1 MLLRRAD
8 VGRALVCALAAA
20 SLLPAT
26 AHAATLTPT
35 DDVSTGAAGA
45 AKRLVISRHPSSR
58 AFVRFD
64 LGSPLPPGSRAIL
77 SVYSYSSSLD
87 GLVLRHA
94 SDRGWTERALG
105 RPSTGPRSV
114 RSGALRRNRWTR
126 VDVTHLINSSG
137 VASLALAGGGADR
150 VVLASRDV
158 RGRAPRLEVRSA
170 PTAAPTGAAASL
182 NPDVAVPVRAPS
194 GGSDA
199 FATPG
204 NTVAPP
210 AVVPTPPVPP
220 GPDPAPS
227 PDPGPAPAPAP
238 APAPTPDKPCG
249 VAASPPAWKH
259 IVWIV
264 MENHSYG
271 QVMGT
276 SSTPYVT
283 SLAKQ
288 CGVATNF
295 SAESRP
301 SLPNY
306 IAMTSGDPQ
315 GITDDNPPSSHPLDV
330 PNLFQQVGDWRT
342 LAEAMPS
349 NCALTSSG
357 RYAVKHNPAAYYT
370 NIRSACQTL
379 NVPLGST
386 PDLSA
391 KFTFLEP
398 DMCNST
404 HDCSVQTGDAWL
416 QRTISQVLDS
426 AEYRS
431 GDTALFLT
439 YDEGSGD
446 QHIATVVVSP
456 STPAGTSVG
465 TAWNHYSMLRTTEE
479 MFGLPVVLGKAVS
492 AQSMRSAF
500 NL

>member
-1 MLLRRAD
+1 MLPRRTPA
-8 VGRALVCALAAA
+8 GRALVCALAATT
-20 SLLPAT
+20 LLPAA
-26 AHAATLTPT
+26 AHAAAVRPT
-35 DDVSTGAAGA
+35 DDVSSGAAGA
-45 AKRLVISRHPSSR
+45 AKRLVVSHRPSSR
-58 AFVRFD
+58 AFVRFN
-64 LGSPLPPGSRAIL
+64 LRAPPRPRFRAIL
-77 SVYSYSSSLD
+77 SVYSYSSALG

-94 SDRGWTERALG
+94 SDGGWTERALG
-105 RPSTGPRSV
+105 RPLTGPRSV
-114 RSGALRRNRWTR
+114 RSGPLRRNRWTR
-126 VDVTHLINSSG
+126 VDVTHLVNTSG
-137 VASLALAGGGADR
+137 VVSLALASGGGDR
-150 VVLASRDV
+150 VGLARREA
-158 RGRAPRLEVRSA
+158 RGRGPRVEIRYAPPARPTGSA
-170 PTAAPTGAAASL
+170 SSLAPELAAPAPSAVADAAPPAAAAGSA
-182 NPDVAVPVRAPS
+182 AV
-194 GGSDA
+194 
-199 FATPG
+199 
-204 NTVAPP
+204 VAPP
-210 AVVPTPPVPP
+210 SPPVPP
-220 GPDPAPS
+220 APPS
-227 PDPGPAPAPAP
+227 PSPPPPDPAPAPAP

-249 VAASPPAWKH
+249 VAASPPAWQH

-271 QVMGT
+271 SVMGT
-276 SSTPYVT
+276 ASTPYTT
-283 SLAKQ
+283 SLAQQ

-465 TAWNHYSMLRTTEE
+465 TAWNHYSMVRTTEE

>member
-1 MLLRRAD
+1 
-8 VGRALVCALAAA
+8 
-20 SLLPAT
+20 
-26 AHAATLTPT
+26 
-35 DDVSTGAAGA
+35 
-45 AKRLVISRHPSSR
+45 
-58 AFVRFD
+58 
-64 LGSPLPPGSRAIL
+64 
-77 SVYSYSSSLD
+77 
-87 GLVLRHA
+87 
-94 SDRGWTERALG
+94 
-105 RPSTGPRSV
+105 
-114 RSGALRRNRWTR
+114 
-126 VDVTHLINSSG
+126 
-137 VASLALAGGGADR
+137 
-150 VVLASRDV
+150 
-158 RGRAPRLEVRSA
+158 
-170 PTAAPTGAAASL
+170 
-182 NPDVAVPVRAPS
+182 
-194 GGSDA
+194 
-199 FATPG
+199 
-204 NTVAPP
+204 
-210 AVVPTPPVPP
+210 
-220 GPDPAPS
+220 
-227 PDPGPAPAPAP
+227 
-238 APAPTPDKPCG
+238 
-249 VAASPPAWKH
+249 
-259 IVWIV
+259 

-271 QVMGT
+271 SVMGT
-276 SSTPYVT
+276 ASTPYTT
-283 SLAKQ
+283 SLAQQ

-315 GITDDNPPSSHPLDV
+315 GITDDNAPSSHPLNV

-370 NIRSACQTL
+370 NVRTACQTL
-379 NVPLGST
+379 NVPLGAK

-416 QRTISQVLDS
+416 QRTIGQVLDS

-439 YDEGSGD
+439 YDEGGSD

-479 MFGLPVVLGKAVS
+479 MLGLPVVLGKATA
-492 AQSMRSAF
+492 AQSMRGAF